1 MKKTINT
8 RTKYKIVGS
17 DYSGQELRLAA
28 FLSQDKTLLDA
39 YAHNKDAYAIIAS
52 QVFNVPYEECLEF
65 YPEGKELEIDGK
77 KVIAGN
83 KTHLN
88 VDGKARRSV
97 GKTMVLA
104 GNYGMSGAGAGSLMG
119 KTAKEGT
126 ELLDKYF
133 KMFSGLKNAIDA
145 SKENLKKQ
153 GYVEDIVGRRRRL
166 PDIYL
171 KPYDATYKDPN
182 KLEKETFNPF
192 ISCKDR
198 PVNDKV
204 LNSYI
209 SRAQACRNNKDY
221 EALSKEALANGVIL
235 QAYTGRIAQAER
247 QCFNA
252 RIQGCL
258 SENELIYTKN
268 GIVKIGEL
276 AGKEIEVWDGQAW
289 SKAHVEAS
297 GKKQKCKLIT
307 SIGQEIICS
316 PDHRFL
322 VVNTFGTESFKKLS
336 EIKSQDRI
344 IFNSSVPNI
353 SNKVSFRKS
362 LGLTYTGP
370 ANKAN
375 YSFDDIKDNYIR
387 GQILGRIASDGSYIK
402 RVQGSSCIYLLVAEH
417 EKELLEFFNKYLPY
431 KYNLDF
437 VQKKNQKVY
446 RITIC
451 STTLVEEC
459 LALDIKHQIHN
470 LFYKNTDLLRGFIS
484 GFFDGD
490 GTVNKTVQ
498 LDFGI
503 QSDFTKITK
512 QIQESLAAFGIRSK
526 VHHYKDRY
534 RVTVLRHEAKLFAE
548 RIGFITK
555 EKQEKALKLVIV
567 KNNKSFNN
575 KVVVSIK
582 SVEKTN
588 EYINMYDV
596 CDTDRGYFVVNGLV
610 THNSAGTLTKKA
622 MIDIFNDEKLKEWDA
637 HLIVTV
643 HDEVLVECKEEFAEQ
658 VAERL
663 PKLMINAAEEL
674 GIHEP
679 KMKCDPYLVS
689 RWYSDSMAGNI
700 LKEYSKVKEKGLSS
714 EEAVN
719 KVIENHSELPKEAII
734 KTVETGCDLEF

>member
-1 MKKTINT
+1 MSGQTIL
-8 RTKYKIVGS
+8 R
-17 DYSGQELRLAA
+17 SGQELRLAA

-65 YPEGKELEIDGK
+65 YSEGKELEIDGK

-204 LNSYI
+204 LNSYV

-252 RIQGCL
+252 RIQG
-258 SENELIYTKN
+258 
-268 GIVKIGEL
+268 
-276 AGKEIEVWDGQAW
+276 
-289 SKAHVEAS
+289 
-297 GKKQKCKLIT
+297 
-307 SIGQEIICS
+307 
-316 PDHRFL
+316 
-322 VVNTFGTESFKKLS
+322 
-336 EIKSQDRI
+336 
-344 IFNSSVPNI
+344 
-353 SNKVSFRKS
+353 
-362 LGLTYTGP
+362 
-370 ANKAN
+370 
-375 YSFDDIKDNYIR
+375 
-387 GQILGRIASDGSYIK
+387 
-402 RVQGSSCIYLLVAEH
+402 
-417 EKELLEFFNKYLPY
+417 
-431 KYNLDF
+431 
-437 VQKKNQKVY
+437 
-446 RITIC
+446 
-451 STTLVEEC
+451 
-459 LALDIKHQIHN
+459 
-470 LFYKNTDLLRGFIS
+470 
-484 GFFDGD
+484 
-490 GTVNKTVQ
+490 
-498 LDFGI
+498 
-503 QSDFTKITK
+503 
-512 QIQESLAAFGIRSK
+512 
-526 VHHYKDRY
+526 
-534 RVTVLRHEAKLFAE
+534 
-548 RIGFITK
+548 
-555 EKQEKALKLVIV
+555 
-567 KNNKSFNN
+567 
-575 KVVVSIK
+575 
-582 SVEKTN
+582 
-588 EYINMYDV
+588 
-596 CDTDRGYFVVNGLV
+596 
-610 THNSAGTLTKKA
+610 SAGTLTKRA

-674 GIHEP
+674 GIYEP

-689 RWYSDSMAGNI
+689 RWYSDAMAGNI
-700 LKEYSKVKEKGLSS
+700 LKEYSKAKEKGLSP

>member
-39 YAHNKDAYAIIAS
+39 YAHNQDAYAIIAS
-52 QVFNVPYEECLEF
+52 QVFNMPYEDCLEF
-65 YPEGKELEIDGK
+65 YPAGTELEIDGK

-133 KMFSGLKNAIDA
+133 KMFSGLKKAIDD
-145 SKENLKKQ
+145 SKENLKKN
-153 GYVEDIVGRRRRL
+153 GYVEDIAGRRRRL

-171 KPYDATYKDPN
+171 KPYEATYKDPN

-204 LNSYI
+204 LNSYV

-221 EALSKEALANGVIL
+221 EALSKEALSNGVIL

-252 RIQGCL
+252 RIQG
-258 SENELIYTKN
+258 
-268 GIVKIGEL
+268 
-276 AGKEIEVWDGQAW
+276 
-289 SKAHVEAS
+289 
-297 GKKQKCKLIT
+297 
-307 SIGQEIICS
+307 
-316 PDHRFL
+316 
-322 VVNTFGTESFKKLS
+322 
-336 EIKSQDRI
+336 
-344 IFNSSVPNI
+344 
-353 SNKVSFRKS
+353 
-362 LGLTYTGP
+362 
-370 ANKAN
+370 
-375 YSFDDIKDNYIR
+375 
-387 GQILGRIASDGSYIK
+387 
-402 RVQGSSCIYLLVAEH
+402 
-417 EKELLEFFNKYLPY
+417 
-431 KYNLDF
+431 
-437 VQKKNQKVY
+437 
-446 RITIC
+446 
-451 STTLVEEC
+451 
-459 LALDIKHQIHN
+459 
-470 LFYKNTDLLRGFIS
+470 
-484 GFFDGD
+484 
-490 GTVNKTVQ
+490 
-498 LDFGI
+498 
-503 QSDFTKITK
+503 
-512 QIQESLAAFGIRSK
+512 
-526 VHHYKDRY
+526 
-534 RVTVLRHEAKLFAE
+534 
-548 RIGFITK
+548 
-555 EKQEKALKLVIV
+555 
-567 KNNKSFNN
+567 
-575 KVVVSIK
+575 
-582 SVEKTN
+582 
-588 EYINMYDV
+588 
-596 CDTDRGYFVVNGLV
+596 
-610 THNSAGTLTKKA
+610 SAGTLTKKA

-658 VAERL
+658 VADRL
-663 PKLMINAAEEL
+663 PKLMIAAAEEL
-674 GIHEP
+674 GIQEP

-689 RWYSDSMAGNI
+689 RWYSDTMAGNI
-700 LKEYSKVKEKGLSS
+700 LKEYSKAKEKGLSS
-714 EEAVN
+714 EEAIN

>member
-1 MKKTINT
+1 MSDQTIL
-8 RTKYKIVGS
+8 R
-17 DYSGQELRLAA
+17 SGQELRLAA

-52 QVFNVPYEECLEF
+52 QVFNVPYEDCLEF
-65 YPEGKELEIDGK
+65 YEEGKELEIDGK

-145 SKENLKKQ
+145 SKENLKKN

-221 EALSKEALANGVIL
+221 EALSKEALANGVVL

-252 RIQGCL
+252 RIQG
-258 SENELIYTKN
+258 
-268 GIVKIGEL
+268 
-276 AGKEIEVWDGQAW
+276 
-289 SKAHVEAS
+289 
-297 GKKQKCKLIT
+297 
-307 SIGQEIICS
+307 
-316 PDHRFL
+316 
-322 VVNTFGTESFKKLS
+322 
-336 EIKSQDRI
+336 
-344 IFNSSVPNI
+344 
-353 SNKVSFRKS
+353 
-362 LGLTYTGP
+362 
-370 ANKAN
+370 
-375 YSFDDIKDNYIR
+375 
-387 GQILGRIASDGSYIK
+387 
-402 RVQGSSCIYLLVAEH
+402 
-417 EKELLEFFNKYLPY
+417 
-431 KYNLDF
+431 
-437 VQKKNQKVY
+437 
-446 RITIC
+446 
-451 STTLVEEC
+451 
-459 LALDIKHQIHN
+459 
-470 LFYKNTDLLRGFIS
+470 
-484 GFFDGD
+484 
-490 GTVNKTVQ
+490 
-498 LDFGI
+498 
-503 QSDFTKITK
+503 
-512 QIQESLAAFGIRSK
+512 
-526 VHHYKDRY
+526 
-534 RVTVLRHEAKLFAE
+534 
-548 RIGFITK
+548 
-555 EKQEKALKLVIV
+555 
-567 KNNKSFNN
+567 
-575 KVVVSIK
+575 
-582 SVEKTN
+582 
-588 EYINMYDV
+588 
-596 CDTDRGYFVVNGLV
+596 
-610 THNSAGTLTKKA
+610 SAGTLTKKA
-622 MIDIFNDEKLKEWDA
+622 MIDIFNDDKLKEWDA

-663 PKLMINAAEEL
+663 PKLMIAAAEEL

-689 RWYSDSMAGNI
+689 RWYSDTMAGNI
-700 LKEYSKVKEKGLSS
+700 LKEYSKAKEKGLSP
-714 EEAVN
+714 EEAMD
-719 KVIENHSELPKEAII
+719 KVIINHSELPKEAII
-734 KTVETGCDLEF
+734 KTLETGCDLEF

>member
-39 YAHNKDAYAIIAS
+39 YAHNQDAYAIIAS
-52 QVFNVPYEECLEF
+52 QVFNMPYEDCLEF
-65 YPEGKELEIDGK
+65 YPAGTELEIDGK

-133 KMFSGLKNAIDA
+133 KMFSGLKNAIDD
-145 SKENLKKQ
+145 SKENLKKN
-153 GYVEDIVGRRRRL
+153 GYVEDIAGRRRRL

-171 KPYDATYKDPN
+171 KPYEATYKDPN

-198 PVNDKV
+198 PINDKV
-204 LNSYI
+204 LNSYV

-252 RIQGCL
+252 RIQG
-258 SENELIYTKN
+258 
-268 GIVKIGEL
+268 
-276 AGKEIEVWDGQAW
+276 
-289 SKAHVEAS
+289 
-297 GKKQKCKLIT
+297 
-307 SIGQEIICS
+307 
-316 PDHRFL
+316 
-322 VVNTFGTESFKKLS
+322 
-336 EIKSQDRI
+336 
-344 IFNSSVPNI
+344 
-353 SNKVSFRKS
+353 
-362 LGLTYTGP
+362 
-370 ANKAN
+370 
-375 YSFDDIKDNYIR
+375 
-387 GQILGRIASDGSYIK
+387 
-402 RVQGSSCIYLLVAEH
+402 
-417 EKELLEFFNKYLPY
+417 
-431 KYNLDF
+431 
-437 VQKKNQKVY
+437 
-446 RITIC
+446 
-451 STTLVEEC
+451 
-459 LALDIKHQIHN
+459 
-470 LFYKNTDLLRGFIS
+470 
-484 GFFDGD
+484 
-490 GTVNKTVQ
+490 
-498 LDFGI
+498 
-503 QSDFTKITK
+503 
-512 QIQESLAAFGIRSK
+512 
-526 VHHYKDRY
+526 
-534 RVTVLRHEAKLFAE
+534 
-548 RIGFITK
+548 
-555 EKQEKALKLVIV
+555 
-567 KNNKSFNN
+567 
-575 KVVVSIK
+575 
-582 SVEKTN
+582 
-588 EYINMYDV
+588 
-596 CDTDRGYFVVNGLV
+596 
-610 THNSAGTLTKKA
+610 SAGTLTKKA

-643 HDEVLVECKEEFAEQ
+643 HDEVLVECKEEYAEQ

-663 PKLMINAAEEL
+663 PKLMIDAAEEL

-679 KMKCDPYLVS
+679 KMKCDPYRVS
-689 RWYSDSMAGNI
+689 RWYSDTMAGNI
-700 LKEYSKVKEKGLSS
+700 LKEYSKAKEKGLSS
-714 EEAVN
+714 EEAIN

>member
-39 YAHNKDAYAIIAS
+39 YARNQDAYAIIAS
-52 QVFNVPYEECLEF
+52 QVFNMPYEDCLEF
-65 YPEGKELEIDGK
+65 YPAGTELEIDGK

-133 KMFSGLKNAIDA
+133 KMFYGLKKAIDD
-145 SKENLKKQ
+145 SKENLKKN
-153 GYVEDIVGRRRRL
+153 GYVEDIAGRRRRL

-171 KPYDATYKDPN
+171 KPYEATYKDPN

-198 PVNDKV
+198 PINDKV
-204 LNSYI
+204 LNSYV

-252 RIQGCL
+252 RIQG
-258 SENELIYTKN
+258 
-268 GIVKIGEL
+268 
-276 AGKEIEVWDGQAW
+276 
-289 SKAHVEAS
+289 
-297 GKKQKCKLIT
+297 
-307 SIGQEIICS
+307 
-316 PDHRFL
+316 
-322 VVNTFGTESFKKLS
+322 
-336 EIKSQDRI
+336 
-344 IFNSSVPNI
+344 
-353 SNKVSFRKS
+353 
-362 LGLTYTGP
+362 
-370 ANKAN
+370 
-375 YSFDDIKDNYIR
+375 
-387 GQILGRIASDGSYIK
+387 
-402 RVQGSSCIYLLVAEH
+402 
-417 EKELLEFFNKYLPY
+417 
-431 KYNLDF
+431 
-437 VQKKNQKVY
+437 
-446 RITIC
+446 
-451 STTLVEEC
+451 
-459 LALDIKHQIHN
+459 
-470 LFYKNTDLLRGFIS
+470 
-484 GFFDGD
+484 
-490 GTVNKTVQ
+490 
-498 LDFGI
+498 
-503 QSDFTKITK
+503 
-512 QIQESLAAFGIRSK
+512 
-526 VHHYKDRY
+526 
-534 RVTVLRHEAKLFAE
+534 
-548 RIGFITK
+548 
-555 EKQEKALKLVIV
+555 
-567 KNNKSFNN
+567 
-575 KVVVSIK
+575 
-582 SVEKTN
+582 
-588 EYINMYDV
+588 
-596 CDTDRGYFVVNGLV
+596 
-610 THNSAGTLTKKA
+610 SAGTLTKKA

-658 VAERL
+658 VADRL
-663 PKLMINAAEEL
+663 PKLMIDAAEEL

-689 RWYSDSMAGNI
+689 RWYSDTMAGNI
-700 LKEYSKVKEKGLSS
+700 LKEYSKAKEKGLSS
-714 EEAVN
+714 EESLN

>member
-1 MKKTINT
+1 MSGQTIL
-8 RTKYKIVGS
+8 R
-17 DYSGQELRLAA
+17 SGQELRLAA

-39 YAHNKDAYAIIAS
+39 YAHNQDAYAIIAS

-65 YPEGKELEIDGK
+65 YPAGKEIEIDGK

-133 KMFSGLKNAIDA
+133 KMFSGLKKAIDD
-145 SKENLKKQ
+145 SKENLKKN
-153 GYVEDIVGRRRRL
+153 GYVEDIAGRRRRL

-171 KPYDATYKDPN
+171 KPYEATYKDPN

-204 LNSYI
+204 LNNYI

-221 EALSKEALANGVIL
+221 EALSKEALTNGVVL

-252 RIQGCL
+252 RIQG
-258 SENELIYTKN
+258 
-268 GIVKIGEL
+268 
-276 AGKEIEVWDGQAW
+276 
-289 SKAHVEAS
+289 
-297 GKKQKCKLIT
+297 
-307 SIGQEIICS
+307 
-316 PDHRFL
+316 
-322 VVNTFGTESFKKLS
+322 
-336 EIKSQDRI
+336 
-344 IFNSSVPNI
+344 
-353 SNKVSFRKS
+353 
-362 LGLTYTGP
+362 
-370 ANKAN
+370 
-375 YSFDDIKDNYIR
+375 
-387 GQILGRIASDGSYIK
+387 
-402 RVQGSSCIYLLVAEH
+402 
-417 EKELLEFFNKYLPY
+417 
-431 KYNLDF
+431 
-437 VQKKNQKVY
+437 
-446 RITIC
+446 
-451 STTLVEEC
+451 
-459 LALDIKHQIHN
+459 
-470 LFYKNTDLLRGFIS
+470 
-484 GFFDGD
+484 
-490 GTVNKTVQ
+490 
-498 LDFGI
+498 
-503 QSDFTKITK
+503 
-512 QIQESLAAFGIRSK
+512 
-526 VHHYKDRY
+526 
-534 RVTVLRHEAKLFAE
+534 
-548 RIGFITK
+548 
-555 EKQEKALKLVIV
+555 
-567 KNNKSFNN
+567 
-575 KVVVSIK
+575 
-582 SVEKTN
+582 
-588 EYINMYDV
+588 
-596 CDTDRGYFVVNGLV
+596 
-610 THNSAGTLTKKA
+610 SAGTLTKKA
-622 MIDIFNDEKLKEWDA
+622 MIDIFNDEQLKEWDA

-663 PKLMINAAEEL
+663 PKLMIAAAEEL

-700 LKEYSKVKEKGLSS
+700 LKEYSKAKEKGLSS
-714 EEAVN
+714 EEAIN